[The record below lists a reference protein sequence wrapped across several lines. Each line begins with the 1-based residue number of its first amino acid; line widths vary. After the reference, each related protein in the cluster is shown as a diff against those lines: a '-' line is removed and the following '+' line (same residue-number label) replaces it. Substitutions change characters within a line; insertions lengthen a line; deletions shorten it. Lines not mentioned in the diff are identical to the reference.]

1 MGTPTTT
8 VRVSVDTRDR
18 LRRLSERRGVSTG
31 AILDELA
38 AQAEEQDE
46 VRAWAEDLRSLPVDQ
61 RRAYEAELA
70 DWDAV
75 AGDGLGDDA

>member
-1 MGTPTTT
+1 MGPPTTT

-18 LRRLSERRGVSTG
+18 LRRLSKRRGVSTG
-31 AILDELA
+31 KVLDELA
-38 AQAEEQDE
+38 AQAEEQVE
-46 VRAWAEDLRSLPVDQ
+46 VQEWAEGLRSLPAEQ
-61 RRAYEAELA
+61 RRAYQDELA